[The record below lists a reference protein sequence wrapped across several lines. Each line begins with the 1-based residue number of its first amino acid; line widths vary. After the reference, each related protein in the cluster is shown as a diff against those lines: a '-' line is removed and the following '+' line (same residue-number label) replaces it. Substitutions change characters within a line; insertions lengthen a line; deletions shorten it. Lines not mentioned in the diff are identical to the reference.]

1 MGWKGA
7 ARSFG
12 SVVRQMERDSAR
24 NRREL
29 EKRQAQYNKMQL
41 LEQAAYDVEVYE
53 NYIERIISLHKDCGE
68 IFNWEQIKENN
79 PPIRPI
85 MQNPC
90 EETAKKKLAS
100 YKSSLIDKIFKL
112 TEKKIKKLN
121 ENIVTAKLEDDNVYK
136 KELQEYD
143 QKLSDYNDLVTLA
156 AKISSGELE
165 YYRKAI
171 EEMNPFTELSDIGS
185 NISLNFDSTKRVTA
199 SISIHDE
206 NVIPKQSKSLLK
218 SGKLSVKDMPI
229 GRYNELYQDYVCSSS
244 LRVGREIFAILPV
257 AEIIVNAVGNVLNQ
271 TTGRIEEM
279 PLLSVLL
286 VRETMDR
293 INFSLID
300 PSDCMKNFKYNMG
313 FKKSQG
319 MSPVEI
325 IKTNG

>member
-7 ARSFG
+7 VRSF
-12 SVVRQMERDSAR
+12 SSAVRQMERDATR
-24 NRREL
+24 RKREL

-41 LEQAAYDVEVYE
+41 LEQAAYDVEVFE

-68 IFNWEQIKENN
+68 IFNWEEIRKNN

-90 EETAKKKLAS
+90 EEIAKKKLAS
-100 YKSSLIDKIFKL
+100 YKPSLIDRIFKL
-112 TEKKIKKLN
+112 TERKLKKLD
-121 ENIVTAKLEDDNVYK
+121 EDIVTAKLEDDCVYK
-136 KELQEYD
+136 KELQEYEK
-143 QKLSDYNDLVTLA
+143 KLSDYNDLVTLA
-156 AKISSGELE
+156 TKISLGELD
-165 YYRKAI
+165 YYRRAI
-171 EEMNPFTELSDIGS
+171 EEINPFTEISDIGS
-185 NISLNFDSTKRVTA
+185 KISLIFDNAKRVTA

-257 AEIIVNAVGNVLNQ
+257 DETIVNAVGNVLNQ
-271 TTGRIEEM
+271 TTGRIEQM

-286 VRETMDR
+286 VRETMEV
-293 INFSLID
+293 INFNLID
-300 PSDCMKNFKYNMG
+300 PSECMKNFKHNMG